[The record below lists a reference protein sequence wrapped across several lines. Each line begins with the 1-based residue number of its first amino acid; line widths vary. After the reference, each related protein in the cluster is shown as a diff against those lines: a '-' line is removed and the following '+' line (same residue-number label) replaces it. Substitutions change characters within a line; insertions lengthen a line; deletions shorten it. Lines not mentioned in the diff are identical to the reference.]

1 MTLKECYD
9 RMHGNYDDAKSR
21 LMMESMVER
30 FMFKFLE
37 DGTMAALR
45 AAIETGNIPDSFREA
60 HTMKGVAANLA
71 FTELQ
76 AAASQLT
83 EQLRPQTAPA
93 DPELFARVEE
103 AYKLVVDSVHAYQ
116 SEK

>member
-9 RMHGNYDDAKSR
+9 RMHGSFDDAKSR

-37 DGTMAALR
+37 DGTMASLR
-45 AAIETGNIPDSFREA
+45 AAVAAGNIPDSFRAA
-60 HTMKGVAANLA
+60 HTLKGVAANLA

-76 AAASQLT
+76 STASNLT

-93 DPELFARVEE
+93 DPVLLQKVED
-103 AYKLVVDSVHAYQ
+103 AYQLVVDSIHAYQ
-116 SEK
+116 AAK

>member
-9 RMHGNYDDAKSR
+9 RMHGSFDDAKSR

-30 FMFKFLE
+30 FMFRFLE
-37 DGTMAALR
+37 DGTMDTLRTAVAA
-45 AAIETGNIPDSFREA
+45 GNIPESFRAA
-60 HTMKGVAANLA
+60 HTLKGVAANLA

-76 AAASQLT
+76 RKASDMT

-93 DPELFARVEE
+93 DPALVNEVEK
-103 AYKLVVDSVHAYQ
+103 AYSLVVDTIHAYQ
-116 SEK
+116 SAK